1 MDYENHFSIVNS
13 LILIMKII
21 FSIVNRS
28 ICSSTTIVI
37 IMYNIHSQNIHGLPG
52 IRFRLVLIKHVFVYI
67 TPFERNT
74 MYNTSI

>member
-13 LILIMKII
+13 LILDYYENH

-37 IMYNIHSQNIHGLPG
+37 IIIIFIRKIHG
-52 IRFRLVLIKHVFVYI
+52 IRFRLVLIKHVFVHYTVLKETRFHKYFYI
-67 TPFERNT
+67 
-74 MYNTSI
+74 M